1 MAFEKLTNSINDL
14 NENIRSLSYST
25 SEYYKLNLYKK
36 IIRGV
41 IFLVNMMLIGFV
53 CLIALLFLS
62 IAIAISLG
70 KALNDPSVGF
80 YIVGAFYVLIFGF
93 IWVFGKKYIRK
104 FILIKSS
111 RTLSLIH
118 ISEPTRRT
126 PISY

>member
-1 MAFEKLTNSINDL
+1 MAFEKLSNSINDL
-14 NENIRSLSYST
+14 NENIRALSYST

-70 KALNDPSVGF
+70 KAMNDPSVGF
-80 YIVGAFYVLIFGF
+80 YIVGAFYVFIFGF
-93 IWVFGKKYIRK
+93 IWVFGKKYIQK
-104 FILIKSS
+104 IILIKSS
-111 RTLSLIH
+111 RTFFND
-118 ISEPTRRT
+118 
-126 PISY
+126 

>member
-14 NENIRSLSYST
+14 NENIRALSYST

-104 FILIKSS
+104 VILIKSS
-111 RTLSLIH
+111 RTFFND
-118 ISEPTRRT
+118 
-126 PISY
+126 